1 MFMEER
7 EADATIAAVLGY
19 PPLEIARAFQ
29 DPDFASQPLAASE
42 SSGAPWAYLVALY
55 QTNQSLW
62 KAEDAAHAAGIADET
77 LASLKR
83 QIDSLNLRRNELIE
97 AIDQIFR
104 KMLCAGSNSSAP
116 PLHDSPGLILDRLSI
131 ESLRAMV
138 LRENAKYAGSANG
151 SRDLLAIEQEM
162 DALVERLREII
173 TAVISG
179 RRTLRQ
185 TPRVKIHRAPND
197 FRVKGNGSASKS
209 SSGKERSADPTLPD
223 TAER

>member
-1 MFMEER
+1 MDEL
-7 EADATIAAVLGY
+7 EADAAIAAALGY
-19 PPLEIARAFQ
+19 RPFEIVHAFQ
-29 DPDFASQPLAASE
+29 DPDFAWQPQPASE
-42 SSGAPWAYLVALY
+42 SSGAPWAHVVALY
-55 QTNQSLW
+55 RTNHCLW
-62 KAEDAAHAAGIADET
+62 KAEDAAHTVGIADEA

-209 SSGKERSADPTLPD
+209 SSGKERSADPTPPD

>member
-1 MFMEER
+1 MEER

-29 DPDFASQPLAASE
+29 DPDFASKPQPPSE
-42 SSGAPWAYLVALY
+42 PSGAPWAHLVALY

-62 KAEDAAHAAGIADET
+62 KAEDAAHATGIADET
-77 LASLKR
+77 LANLKR

-104 KMLCAGSNSSAP
+104 K
-116 PLHDSPGLILDRLSI
+116 
-131 ESLRAMV
+131 
-138 LRENAKYAGSANG
+138 
-151 SRDLLAIEQEM
+151 
-162 DALVERLREII
+162 LREII

-185 TPRVKIHRAPND
+185 TPRAKIHRAPND
-197 FRVKGNGSASKS
+197 FRAKGKGSASKS
-209 SSGKERSADPTLPD
+209 SNGKERSADPTFPD

>member
-1 MFMEER
+1 MDEL

-19 PPLEIARAFQ
+19 RPFEIARAFQ
-29 DPDFASQPLAASE
+29 DPDFASQPQPASE
-42 SSGAPWAYLVALY
+42 SSRTPWDHLLALHR
-55 QTNQSLW
+55 TNQSLW
-62 KAEDAAHAAGIADET
+62 KAEDAAHTAGIADAA

-104 KMLCAGSNSSAP
+104 KRVCAGSSSSAP

-131 ESLRAMV
+131 ESLRARV
-138 LRENAKYAGSANG
+138 LRANAACAGSADG
-151 SRDLLAIEQEM
+151 RRDLLAIEQEM

-173 TAVISG
+173 GAVISG

-185 TPRVKIHRAPND
+185 APRIKIHRAPND
-197 FRVKGNGSASKS
+197 FRARGSGSASKS
-209 SSGKERSADPTLPD
+209 SNGKERSADPTLPD
-223 TAER
+223 KAER

>member
-1 MFMEER
+1 MDEL

-19 PPLEIARAFQ
+19 RPFEIARAFQ
-29 DPDFASQPLAASE
+29 DPDFASQPQPASE
-42 SSGAPWAYLVALY
+42 SSRTPWDHLLALHR
-55 QTNQSLW
+55 TNQSLW
-62 KAEDAAHAAGIADET
+62 KAEDAAHTAGIADAA

-104 KMLCAGSNSSAP
+104 KRVCAGSSSSAP

-131 ESLRAMV
+131 ESLRAKV
-138 LRENAKYAGSANG
+138 LGGSATG
-151 SRDLLAIEQEM
+151 VGCADGRRDLRAIEQEM

-173 TAVISG
+173 GAVISG

-185 TPRVKIHRAPND
+185 APRVKIHRAPND
-197 FRVKGNGSASKS
+197 GQSGS
-209 SSGKERSADPTLPD
+209 RS
-223 TAER
+223 